1 MEPLLPMMHGRLRNT
16 SVPMPPQPCGEHN
29 RGNSQPSPTSCK
41 ADYPPVMG
49 GGSEWWQDALSPLHT
64 SARLSSHSHDGR
76 VGGRLTNTQT
86 HNGVH
91 FINLTKHLLFDR
103 AGLCVRGETKNQ
115 DRLGL
120 TSLPKAAKTW
130 TTENLRKQEALSAL
144 SNTIQ

>member
-29 RGNSQPSPTSCK
+29 RDNSQPWGG
-41 ADYPPVMG
+41 G

-64 SARLSSHSHDGR
+64 SARVSSHSHDGR

-120 TSLPKAAKTW
+120 TSLPKAVRTW
-130 TTENLRKQEALSAL
+130 TTENLRKQEALGAL